1 MKKLIGLLLFS
12 FITLITYA
20 QTDNDIVVE
29 VAGEK
34 ISKKE
39 FVEMY
44 QRNNPNPEKKIIKKD
59 LDEYLDLF
67 INFKLKLAEAKKLG
81 LDTLTE
87 YKNEVNSYRKQ
98 LVEPYLNDK
107 TVTESLVQE
116 AYDRSKEIVRAS
128 HILILIPA
136 NATDLA

>member
-98 LVEPYLNDK
+98 LV
-107 TVTESLVQE
+107 
-116 AYDRSKEIVRAS
+116 
-128 HILILIPA
+128 
-136 NATDLA
+136 

>member
-116 AYDRSKEIVRAS
+116 AYDRSKEIVRAEKS
-128 HILILIPA
+128 NGRDNKKKLYY
-136 NATDLA
+136 